1 MKLKNLI
8 QKRDARTATP
18 ATDSPNGSGD
28 QHHQRIAAAA
38 FVLFERRGRQ
48 VGHESDDWLAA
59 EQQILRADVRN
70 TFEVAQRTDREA
82 RLQRENT
89 RLKRLVGERIFE
101 LTNDEEVWA

>member
-28 QHHQRIAAAA
+28 QHHQPIAAT
-38 FVLFERRGRQ
+38 FVLFEQRGRQ
-48 VGHESDDWLAA
+48 VGHELDDWLAA

-70 TFEVAQRTDREA
+70 MFEFVQRTDREA

-89 RLKRLVGERIFE
+89 RLKRLVGERILE

>member
-8 QKRDARTATP
+8 QKRDARIATP
-18 ATDSPNGSGD
+18 ATDSLNGSGD

-48 VGHESDDWLAA
+48 AGHELDDWLAA
-59 EQQILRADVRN
+59 EQQILRADVPK

-82 RLQRENT
+82 HLQRENT
-89 RLKRLVGERIFE
+89 RLKRPVGERILE